1 MVIAKYK
8 SGCRNKLYLLSYAD
22 YLETKVFSGISVTVT
37 YLTSSSYSY
46 SNTVIV
52 YLRPKTSSDK
62 MRKKTLYIDR
72 SRSIYCYIDWLAN
85 KEK

>member
-1 MVIAKYK
+1 MALSAIVHGPQCHELFAKYK

-46 SNTVIV
+46 SNT
-52 YLRPKTSSDK
+52 K
-62 MRKKTLYIDR
+62 
-72 SRSIYCYIDWLAN
+72 
-85 KEK
+85 